1 MLSAQDGPV
10 GHTDAWRRR
19 GVHLPPDR
27 LGPVPGTGMHG
38 QPGVGKQEL
47 PASPQGASLAG
58 LPWEAAAFLRIK
70 GLREVKARW
79 KVDDGPG
86 VPGELS

>member
-19 GVHLPPDR
+19 GVQLPPDC
-27 LGPVPGTGMHG
+27 LGPVPGTGIHG
-38 QPGVGKQEL
+38 QPGLGKQEL

-58 LPWEAAAFLRIK
+58 LPWEAAAFHRMIRAQRSK
-70 GLREVKARW
+70 GQLE
-79 KVDDGPG
+79 GG
-86 VPGELS
+86 